1 MTRTFILL
9 LLSALCLFADEP
21 SWPGIEFS
29 EVRAFSWPKAMNEEA
44 VILKEMK
51 PIDGALNPKGAL
63 ISQEQTNRLITAITG
78 KHPEYPMAMC
88 HIPHNAFIFYDQRKK
103 PVAFIEI
110 CFECST
116 HRIEP
121 KGFADKIDLMA
132 IASIFDSLKLTMG
145 KYPDLASYKK
155 SVDDLRKRMKESGF
169 AE

>member
-1 MTRTFILL
+1 
-9 LLSALCLFADEP
+9 
-21 SWPGIEFS
+21 
-29 EVRAFSWPKAMNEEA
+29 
-44 VILKEMK
+44 
-51 PIDGALNPKGAL
+51 
-63 ISQEQTNRLITAITG
+63 
-78 KHPEYPMAMC
+78 MAMC
-88 HIPHNAFIFYDQRKK
+88 HIPHNAFIFYDQSKK

-110 CFECST
+110 CFGCST

-145 KYPDLASYKK
+145 NYPDLASYKK